1 MPDRSADHDTDVY
14 TVEVDPN
21 AENNP
26 HSHALRIVGAGHRVL
41 EVGCSTGYVTE
52 HLVAA
57 GNTVVG
63 VEIDPEAALLAE
75 RFAERVHVAD
85 LDLVPVSSV
94 EHERFDVI
102 VLGDVLEHL
111 RDPDAALRDLL
122 TLLDPDGRVVISIPN
137 VAHADLRLLLLEGRW
152 TYQDTGLLDRTHL
165 RFFTR
170 ESLREFLAAHGLTA
184 TRLERVIINPFTSG
198 LPVDATAH
206 GSDVLDWIDADPE
219 SRTFQFVVE
228 ARPGTGHT
236 DALAATPVADR
247 PLLRHRADAET
258 SSRRAAELEQENAA
272 LRAEVDAWRNAKVVR
287 LTQPLRS
294 VYARLLRR

>member
-1 MPDRSADHDTDVY
+1 MSDQY
-14 TVEVDPN
+14 TVEVDPS
-21 AENNP
+21 AGNNP
-26 HSHALRIVGAGHRVL
+26 HSHALRIVGSGHRVL

-63 VEIDPEAALLAE
+63 VELDPEAATLAE

-85 LDLVPVSSV
+85 LDLVRVSSI
-94 EHERFDVI
+94 EHDRFDVI

-111 RDPDAALRDLL
+111 RDPDTTLRDLM
-122 TLLDPDGRVVISIPN
+122 TLLAPDGRMVISIPN
-137 VAHADLRLLLLEGRW
+137 VAHVDMRLLLLEGRW

-170 ESLREFLAAHGLTA
+170 ESLREFLAANGLTA
-184 TRLERVIINPFTSG
+184 TRVERVIINPFTSG
-198 LPVDATAH
+198 LPVATAAH
-206 GSDVLDWIDADPE
+206 GADVLDWVDADPE

-236 DALAATPVADR
+236 DALAGAPAVDR
-247 PLLRHRADAET
+247 PRLEHRAEAESLRLRT
-258 SSRRAAELEQENAA
+258 AELERENAA
-272 LRAEVDAWRNAKVVR
+272 LRAEVEAWRNTKIVR
-287 LTQPLRS
+287 LTQPLR
-294 VYARLLRR
+294 RLYGRVRRLSRR

>member
-1 MPDRSADHDTDVY
+1 VSDQY
-14 TVEVDPN
+14 TVEVDPS

-26 HSHALRIVGAGHRVL
+26 HSHALRIVGSGHRVL

-63 VEIDPEAALLAE
+63 VEIDPEAAQLAE

-85 LDLVPVSSV
+85 LDLVRVSSI

-111 RDPDAALRDLL
+111 RDPATTLRDLT
-122 TLLDPDGRVVISIPN
+122 TLLAPRGRMVISVPN
-137 VAHADLRLLLLEGRW
+137 VAHADMRLLLLEGRW

-170 ESLREFLAAHGLTA
+170 ESLREFLAANGLTA
-184 TRLERVIINPFTSG
+184 TRVERVIINPFTSG
-198 LPVDATAH
+198 LPVAAAVH
-206 GSDVLDWIDADPE
+206 GTDVLEWVDADPE

-228 ARPGTGHT
+228 ARPGPGHT
-236 DALAATPVADR
+236 DVLAAPPRIDR
-247 PLLRHRADAET
+247 PRLEHRAEAEALRHRTAD
-258 SSRRAAELEQENAA
+258 LEHENAA
-272 LRAEVDAWRNAKVVR
+272 LRAEVEAWRNARIVR
-287 LTQPLRS
+287 LTQPLRR
-294 VYARLLRR
+294 VYGRLRRLSGR